1 MARLAEAD
9 YLEGRLDE
17 AIPRLE
23 SAFEVLSGEQ
33 EDRDLAVLAAQLG
46 RMRFFAGI
54 SIGRTTRS
62 NSPFGSA
69 NGRDT
74 RMSSRRG

>member
-17 AIPRLE
+17 AISRLE

-46 RMRFFAGI
+46 RMRFFAGDI
-54 SIGRTTRS
+54 HGPTK
-62 NSPFGSA
+62 
-69 NGRDT
+69 
-74 RMSSRRG
+74 RRGRLRISEAEGFPDVSRTR